1 MPNLS
6 NQVYTYYVTL
16 TDFTQLQNFVK
27 LCHKFILLLAKKVN
41 FSWIQFS
48 DMNSFY
54 GFKWTCF
61 GETSCGIVVFVIILV
76 EYLQNIYIHFHIIF
90 FSFLL
95 FSPYFFFTI
104 LPFIFIIY
112 LYITATYCQLI
123 SIYYLIN
130 NYLLIYI
137 YSILKY
143 ILKYIYTTLQFLSFI
158 TADPIMFFL
167 SFFFLQLLFF

>member
-76 EYLQNIYIHFHIIF
+76 EYLQNIYMHFHIFKIIHA
-90 FSFLL
+90 L
-95 FSPYFFFTI
+95 Y
-104 LPFIFIIY
+104 IIY
-112 LYITATYCQLI
+112 HI
-123 SIYYLIN
+123 SFV
-130 NYLLIYI
+130 
-137 YSILKY
+137 SS
-143 ILKYIYTTLQFLSFI
+143 KYIYIFI
-158 TADPIMFFL
+158 S
-167 SFFFLQLLFF
+167 SFFFFPSFSPLLFFDYFTIHLYYLFIYHCYVLSAY

>member
-76 EYLQNIYIHFHIIF
+76 EYLQNVYIHFHIIF

-95 FSPYFFFTI
+95 FSPYFFLLFYHSS
-104 LPFIFIIY
+104 LLFIYISLLLIVN
-112 LYITATYCQLI
+112 LLVYIT
-123 SIYYLIN
+123 
-130 NYLLIYI
+130 
-137 YSILKY
+137 
-143 ILKYIYTTLQFLSFI
+143 
-158 TADPIMFFL
+158 
-167 SFFFLQLLFF
+167 

>member
-95 FSPYFFFTI
+95 FSPYFFLLFYHSSLLFTYI
-104 LPFIFIIY
+104 SLLLIVN
-112 LYITATYCQLI
+112 LLVYIT
-123 SIYYLIN
+123 
-130 NYLLIYI
+130 
-137 YSILKY
+137 
-143 ILKYIYTTLQFLSFI
+143 
-158 TADPIMFFL
+158 
-167 SFFFLQLLFF
+167 

>member
-76 EYLQNIYIHFHIIF
+76 EYLQNIYI
-90 FSFLL
+90 
-95 FSPYFFFTI
+95 Y
-104 LPFIFIIY
+104 IFI
-112 LYITATYCQLI
+112 
-123 SIYYLIN
+123 
-130 NYLLIYI
+130 
-137 YSILKY
+137 
-143 ILKYIYTTLQFLSFI
+143 SF
-158 TADPIMFFL
+158 FFL
-167 SFFFLQLLFF
+167 SFFFPLTFFLLFYHSSLLFIYISLLLIVNLLVYIT